1 MPIKTKVDKIIGSMG
16 SISIQDFIELSNFD
30 NEGFYN
36 LEENSKIS
44 KDGHFITSP
53 EITSLFGYSLCNQ
66 FMTAFNNPSKVH
78 LLELGPGNGTLT
90 NDILNYLNKQN
101 IKISQISF
109 LEKSK
114 YFKEN
119 IKKNLSY
126 EVNFLDHITSLSINN
141 DEILFI
147 YSNEFFDAISS
158 KQYVFRNNNFYE
170 IKIIKKNSEY
180 KIVYE
185 DTILSE
191 YLKKFYSEYSFKND
205 DILEHSNIL
214 MNFLEDLNFI
224 LKNNFFFT
232 ATDYGYQKLPKESTL
247 RLISNHQP
255 IKLFDK
261 FENVD
266 YSFGVNFEL
275 IKKVFKKF
283 NPKFISQKE
292 LIEIFLPEE
301 FKNTTEESI
310 LKAKKILNSDIF
322 FNMGSSFSNI
332 SFFSKRQKK

>member
-1 MPIKTKVDKIIGSMG
+1 MSGLKLKKVGKKVIFDIHENIALQILSKEYIPKILRKII
-16 SISIQDFIELSNFD
+16 
-30 NEGFYN
+30 
-36 LEENSKIS
+36 SKIYR
-44 KDGHFITSP
+44 
-53 EITSLFGYSLCNQ
+53 L
-66 FMTAFNNPSKVH
+66 
-78 LLELGPGNGTLT
+78 
-90 NDILNYLNKQN
+90 
-101 IKISQISF
+101 
-109 LEKSK
+109 
-114 YFKEN
+114 
-119 IKKNLSY
+119 
-126 EVNFLDHITSLSINN
+126 
-141 DEILFI
+141 
-147 YSNEFFDAISS
+147 
-158 KQYVFRNNNFYE
+158 YE
-170 IKIIKKNSEY
+170 IKKLKKFDALIIAEHSYKKYYSSLNKNLVTVLNMP
-180 KIVYE
+180 KIE
-185 DTILSE
+185 H
-191 YLKKFYSEYSFKND
+191 LKKFYSEYNFKND

-283 NPKFISQKE
+283 NPKFISQKD
-292 LIEIFLPEE
+292 LIENFLPKE

-310 LKAKKILNSDIF
+310 LKAKKILNSEIF

-332 SFFSKRQKK
+332 SFFSK

>member
-1 MPIKTKVDKIIGSMG
+1 MPIKTKIDKIISSMG

-36 LEENSKIS
+36 LDEKSKIS
-44 KDGHFITSP
+44 KGGHFITSP
-53 EITSLFGYSLCNQ
+53 EITPLFGYSLCNQ
-66 FMTAFNNPSKVH
+66 FIDAYNDPSKVH

-90 NDILNYLNKQN
+90 KDILTYLNKQK
-101 IKISQISF
+101 IKINQISF
-109 LEKSK
+109 LEKSN
-114 YFKEN
+114 YFKKN
-119 IKKNLSY
+119 IKENLSY
-126 EVNFLDHITSLSINN
+126 EVKFIDNITNLSISD

-158 KQYVFRNNNFYE
+158 KQYFFRDNSFYE
-170 IKIIKKNSEY
+170 IRIIKKNSEY

-191 YLKKFYSEYSFKND
+191 YLKNIYSEYNFKNG
-205 DILEHSNIL
+205 DILEHSNTL
-214 MNFLEDLNFI
+214 MNYLEDLKFI

-232 ATDYGYQKLPKESTL
+232 ATDYGYQKLPKKSTL

-283 NPKFISQKE
+283 NPKIISQKD
-292 LIEIFLPEE
+292 LIENFLPEE
-301 FKNTTEESI
+301 FKNTTDNAT
-310 LKAKKILNSDIF
+310 LKAKKILNSEIF

-332 SFFSKRQKK
+332 SFSK